1 MSKDSLELSVIDC
14 IWGVLQEMVI
24 AIATLFGLNDED
36 IYEAIIN
43 RSEEMNHIYKLKL
56 AS

>member
-1 MSKDSLELSVIDC
+1 MSKDSLELSVIDR